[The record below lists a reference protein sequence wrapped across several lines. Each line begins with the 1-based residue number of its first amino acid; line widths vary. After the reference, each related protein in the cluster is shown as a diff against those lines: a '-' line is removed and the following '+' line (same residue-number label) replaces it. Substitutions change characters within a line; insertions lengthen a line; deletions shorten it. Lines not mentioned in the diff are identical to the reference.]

1 MAFTRNADDGDDKT
15 PKRTSYTIKL
25 TEEQMATLKAWCD
38 HRMWAFFAVEHAR
51 FAFKGDGV
59 NVVAYESG
67 KCVIAGKK
75 TEDFVTYVLENEIT
89 KNPLLG
95 YDEVHHADWFEPHA
109 GLDESG
115 KGDLFGPLVSA
126 CVVVG
131 DGDVVREWMK
141 AGVKDSKAISS
152 DSMILRLDKQIR
164 ATRGVAVRRMCLGM
178 AKYNE
183 LYKKFGKNLNRLL
196 AWYHAR
202 ALEEALKERPVP
214 WGLLDQFTKQPLVQR
229 ALKEAPKGFE
239 LRMRTKAESDPVV
252 AAASIVAR
260 AEYVRQMQALS
271 ERAGEPLKKGASA
284 EVKAQAKRLVEKF
297 GPEALGEFAKLHFR
311 TAYEALGL
319 PVPEK
324 KVWIRRDKGGATK
337 PA

>member
-1 MAFTRNADDGDDKT
+1 MAFTRKDTEGDDKKT
-15 PKRTSYTIKL
+15 RRTSYTIKL
-25 TEEQMATLKAWCD
+25 NEEQMVKLKAWLD

-89 KNPLLG
+89 GDARLG

-115 KGDLFGPLVSA
+115 KGDLFGPMVSA
-126 CVVVG
+126 CVVVP
-131 DGDVVREWMK
+131 DGEIVREWMA

-164 ATRGVAVRRMCLGM
+164 GTRGVVAKRMCVSM

-183 LYKKFGKNLNRLL
+183 LYVKFGKNLNRVL

-202 ALEEALKERPVP
+202 SLEEALKQQPVP

-229 ALKEAPKGFE
+229 NLKDVPQGFE
-239 LRMRTKAESDPVV
+239 LRMRTKAEEDPVV

-260 AEYVRQMQALS
+260 AEYVRRMQELS

-297 GPEALGEFAKLHFR
+297 GPEALGDFAKLHFR

-324 KVWIRRDKGGATK
+324 KVWVKRAKSA
-337 PA
+337 

>member
-1 MAFTRNADDGDDKT
+1 
-15 PKRTSYTIKL
+15 
-25 TEEQMATLKAWCD
+25 
-38 HRMWAFFAVEHAR
+38 
-51 FAFKGDGV
+51 
-59 NVVAYESG
+59 
-67 KCVIAGKK
+67 
-75 TEDFVTYVLENEIT
+75 
-89 KNPLLG
+89 
-95 YDEVHHADWFEPHA
+95 
-109 GLDESG
+109 
-115 KGDLFGPLVSA
+115 LFGPLVSA

-178 AKYNE
+178 AKYND
-183 LYKKFGKNLNRLL
+183 LYTKFGKNLNRLL

-202 ALEEALKERPVP
+202 SLEAALKEQPVP

-271 ERAGEPLKKGASA
+271 EKAGEKLKKGASA

-297 GPEALGEFAKLHFR
+297 GPEALGDFAKLHFR

-319 PVPEK
+319 PAPEK

-337 PA
+337 SE